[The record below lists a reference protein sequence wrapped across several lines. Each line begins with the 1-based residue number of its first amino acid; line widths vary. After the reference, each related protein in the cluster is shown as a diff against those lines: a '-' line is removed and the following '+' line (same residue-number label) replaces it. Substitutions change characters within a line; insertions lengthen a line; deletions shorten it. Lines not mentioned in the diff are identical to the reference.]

1 MVKLDKIVLD
11 VRGKKIELSQQEAQ
25 DLRDV
30 LLDLLGT
37 DRREVVYIPY
47 GIFSEPF
54 RATPTW
60 IYTPTTT
67 YGTSIDSSPSGT
79 ITVSNVSNHS
89 L

>member
-1 MVKLDKIVLD
+1 M
-11 VRGKKIELSQQEAQ
+11 Q

-60 IYTPTTT
+60 IYTPPITTGRPLSDVD
-67 YGTSIDSSPSGT
+67 YET
-79 ITVSNVSNHS
+79 ITVSNTAN
-89 L
+89 LPL

>member
-11 VRGKKIELSQQEAQ
+11 VRGKKIELSKQEAQ

-30 LLDLLGT
+30 LLDLLGS
-37 DRREVVYIPY
+37 DRREIVYIPTM
-47 GIFSEPF
+47 FEREPF

-60 IYTPTTT
+60 IYTPTITT
-67 YGTSIDSSPSGT
+67 KGIEDFPIGT
-79 ITVSNVSNHS
+79 ITVSNVSNRS